1 MYVLYVYVCIYIYI
15 YLYIYV
21 FIYLY
26 IYLFIHSFIH
36 SFIHVQYLF
45 IQPTRWDLS
54 NHEMGMSL
62 GNSKQRRK
70 NLGLT
75 MKFGFIP

>member
-15 YLYIYV
+15 
-21 FIYLY
+21 FIYLC
-26 IYLFIHSFIH
+26 IYLFIYLFIYSFIH